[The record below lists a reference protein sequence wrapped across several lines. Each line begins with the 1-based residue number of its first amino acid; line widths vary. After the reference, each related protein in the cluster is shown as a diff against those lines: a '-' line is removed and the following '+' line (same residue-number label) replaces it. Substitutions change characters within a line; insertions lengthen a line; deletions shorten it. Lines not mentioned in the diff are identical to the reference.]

1 MNVFSLHFLKEN
13 LTKPCKSNP
22 IESPRFF
29 GTLVHCVHFSRG
41 KSLKTAP
48 KVWSF
53 VLSTAFF

>member
-22 IESPRFF
+22 IEYPRFF
-29 GTLVHCVHFSRG
+29 GTLVCCVRFFSQG

-48 KVWSF
+48 KE
-53 VLSTAFF
+53 